1 MAKKLRAVRVTF
13 RAGRKKI
20 RVTFKRSKMTPAAK
34 RARKARGRAL
44 ARKWG
49 FFKKKGCIYQ
59 KRPGKKAKL
68 IRRL

>member
-1 MAKKLRAVRVTF
+1 MATRVTF
-13 RAGRKKI
+13 HHGRKKI
-20 RVTFKRSKMTPAAK
+20 RVTFKRKKRTAAQ
-34 RARKARGRAL
+34 KAALRRRGQAL

-49 FFKKKGCIYQ
+49 FFKKKGAIYQ